1 MKLEIVSM
9 VRINGEYVHQE
20 DIPAEEFQK
29 LLEKKLDESMR
40 DIGFER
46 IKTA

>member
-9 VRINGEYVHQE
+9 VRINGEYIRQE
-20 DIPAEEFQK
+20 EIPAEEFRK
-29 LLEKKLDESMR
+29 LLEQKLDESMG